1 MTFDA
6 SSVLLATKLDDA
18 PSTIWIWDTTTAEL
32 RAVLLFH
39 GNISRFSWHP
49 TLRETL
55 LIVCEGES
63 YNSLAFMWDPLS
75 GGPKPLDF
83 SGRLSNGKVQV
94 HWLNIN
100 GLKPGA
106 LFSSD
111 SRQYLL
117 ASLAVDEDENV
128 PWSTNGESSTLLGD
142 ISTHLTNALTDDESE
157 GETSEL
163 DDTFC
168 FKKT

>member
-1 MTFDA
+1 MAFDA
-6 SSVLLATKLDDA
+6 SSVLLATKLEDA
-18 PSTIWIWDTTTAEL
+18 QSTIWIWDTTTAEL

-49 TLRETL
+49 TIRETL
-55 LIVCEGES
+55 LIICEGDA
-63 YNSLAFMWDPLS
+63 YNSLSFVWDPLS

-83 SGRLSNGKVQV
+83 SDRLSSGKLQV

-100 GLKPGA
+100 GLEPGA
-106 LFSSD
+106 LFASD
-111 SRQYLL
+111 SREYLL
-117 ASLAVDEDENV
+117 ASLAVDEGESI
-128 PWSTNGESSTLLGD
+128 PWSADGESSTLLSD
-142 ISTHLTNALTDDESE
+142 NSPHLMTAHHDDEYE
-157 GETSEL
+157 EEASEL